1 MLDKSYNI
9 PYVVVNRKMNYKFKT
24 KPYAHQLTALEKSW
38 NKETYAYFMEMG
50 TGKTKV
56 LIDNM
61 SMLYDKGKVDGALII
76 APKGVVKT
84 WYEQEI
90 PTHLPNHIENVTV
103 LWQSNITKKQQ
114 EKLESLFEI
123 ETALHILVMNVEA
136 LSTDKGVKFA
146 TKFLNSHKVLMAI
159 DESTTIKTPTA
170 QRTKNIIRI
179 GKMSKYRR
187 IMTGSPVTK
196 NPLDL
201 YTQCEF
207 LDPYLLDFAS
217 YYAFRNRYA
226 EMKTMHVRGRS
237 IQVVHAFQN
246 LAELSDKLKGFSYRV
261 LKEDCLDLP
270 PKNWTKRHI
279 NLSKEQ
285 KKVYDEMKK
294 TALATL
300 NGKVTSTM
308 TVITQLMR
316 LQQIT
321 CGHFVADDGTI
332 QEIKNN
338 RITELIDVLD
348 ETEGKA
354 IIWGHW
360 QKDIQNIVSEIEKV
374 HGPGSVVS
382 YYGLTPQED
391 RQDNIRKFQSDPKC
405 RFMVGTPSTGGYGI
419 TLTAANTVIYY
430 SNGYDLEK
438 RLQSEDRAHRIGQKK
453 NVTYVDIICEDTVDE
468 KIVKSLRKKINIA
481 SEVLGEDL
489 KEWI

>member
-1 MLDKSYNI
+1 
-9 PYVVVNRKMNYKFKT
+9 MNYKFKT
-24 KPYAHQLTALEKSW
+24 KPYAHQLTALKKSW

-61 SMLYDKGKVDGALII
+61 SMLYDKGKIDGALII
-76 APKGVVKT
+76 APKGVIKT

-90 PTHLPNHIENVTV
+90 PTHLVNHIENVTV
-103 LWQSNITKKQQ
+103 LWQSNITKTQQ

-136 LSTDKGVKFA
+136 FSTEKGIKFA
-146 TKFLNSHKVLMAI
+146 SKFLNSHKTLMAI

-170 QRTKNIIRI
+170 KRTKNIIRL
-179 GKMSKYRR
+179 GTSAKYKR

-201 YTQCEF
+201 FTQCEF
-207 LDPYLLDFAS
+207 LDPYLLDHAS
-217 YYAFRNRYA
+217 YYSFRNRYA
-226 EMKTMHVRGRS
+226 VMKSMHVRGKT

-246 LAELSDKLKGFSYRV
+246 LAELSEKLQGFSYRV

-270 PKNWTKRHI
+270 PKNWIKRHI
-279 NLSKEQ
+279 TLSSEQ
-285 KKVYDEMKK
+285 QKIYDQMKK
-294 TALATL
+294 EAIATL

-321 CGHFVADDGTI
+321 CGHFVADDGST
-332 QEIKNN
+332 QEIKSN
-338 RITELIDVLD
+338 RITELMDVLN

-360 QKDIQNIVSEIEKV
+360 QKDIKNIVSEIEKIY
-374 HGPGSVVS
+374 GPGSVVS
-382 YYGLTPQED
+382 YYGLTPQDE
-391 RQDNIRKFQSDPKC
+391 RQDNIRQFQDNPKC

-453 NVTYVDIICEDTVDE
+453 NVTYIDIIAEKTVDE
-468 KIVKSLRKKINIA
+468 KIQQSLRKKINIA
-481 SEVLGEDL
+481 SEVLGEEL
-489 KEWI
+489 RAWI

>member
-1 MLDKSYNI
+1 
-9 PYVVVNRKMNYKFKT
+9 MNYKFRL
-24 KPYAHQLTALEKSW
+24 KPYKHQLTALEKSW

-61 SMLYDKGKVDGALII
+61 SMLYDKGKIDGALII

-84 WYEQEI
+84 WYEQEL
-90 PTHLPNHIENVTV
+90 PAHLPEHIENVTV
-103 LWQSNITKKQQ
+103 LWQPNITKTQQ

-146 TKFLNSHKVLMAI
+146 SKFLNSHKVLMAI

-170 QRTKNIIRI
+170 KRTKNIIGL
-179 GKMSKYRR
+179 GKYAKYRR
-187 IMTGSPVTK
+187 VMTGSPITK

-226 EMKTMHVRGRS
+226 EMKTMHLRGRS

-246 LAELSDKLKGFSYRV
+246 LSELSDKLQPFSYRV

-270 PKNWTKRHI
+270 PKNFIKRHI
-279 NLSKEQ
+279 TLTPEQ
-285 KKVYDEMKK
+285 KKVYEQMKK
-294 TALATL
+294 HALATL

-308 TVITQLMR
+308 TVLTQLMR
-316 LQQIT
+316 LHQIT
-321 CGHFVADDGTI
+321 CGHFTADDGSVQTI
-332 QEIKNN
+332 NSN
-338 RITELIDVLD
+338 RITELLNILE

-354 IIWGHW
+354 IIWANY
-360 QKDIQNIVSEIEKV
+360 QKDITQIVKSIEKEY
-374 HGPGSVVS
+374 GPGSVVD
-382 YYGLTPQED
+382 YYGLTAQED
-391 RQDNIRKFQSDPKC
+391 RQDNIRQFQSDPKC
-405 RFMVGTPSTGGYGI
+405 RFLVGTPSTGGYGI

-453 NVTYVDIICEDTVDE
+453 NVTYIDIIAEDTVDE
-468 KIVKSLRKKINIA
+468 KIVKALRNKINIA
-481 SEVLGEDL
+481 SEVLGEEL
-489 KEWI
+489 KDWI

>member
-1 MLDKSYNI
+1 
-9 PYVVVNRKMNYKFKT
+9 MNYKFKL
-24 KPYAHQLTALEKSW
+24 KPYKHQLTALEKSW

-61 SMLYDKGKVDGALII
+61 SMLYDKGKVNGALII

-84 WYEQEI
+84 WYEQEL

-114 EKLESLFEI
+114 EKLETLYEI
-123 ETALHILVMNVEA
+123 GTALHILIMNVEA
-136 LSTDKGVKFA
+136 LSTKKGVDFA
-146 TKFLNSHKVLMAI
+146 AKFLNSHSTLMAI
-159 DESTTIKTPTA
+159 DESTTIKTPSA
-170 QRTKNIIRI
+170 RRTKNIIKLGR
-179 GKMSKYRR
+179 MSKYRR

-207 LDPYLLDFAS
+207 LDPWILDFTS

-226 EMKTMHVRGRS
+226 EMKTLHLSGRS
-237 IQVVHAFQN
+237 IQVVHKFQN
-246 LAELSDKLKGFSYRV
+246 LNELSETLKNFSYRV

-270 PKNWTKRHI
+270 DKVFVKRHI
-279 NLSKEQ
+279 ALTSDQ
-285 KKVYDEMKK
+285 RKVYEEMKK
-294 TALATL
+294 QAIAHM
-300 NGKVTSTM
+300 NGKVASTL
-308 TVITQLMR
+308 TVLTQLMR

-321 CGHFVADDGTI
+321 CGHFVADDGTT
-332 QEIKNN
+332 QGVSSN
-338 RITELIDVLD
+338 RLKELMDVLE

-354 IIWGHW
+354 IIWAHW
-360 QKDIQNIVSEIEKV
+360 QRDVNSIIQEVNKV
-374 HGPGSVVS
+374 YGPGSIVD
-382 YYGLTPQED
+382 YYGVTPQEE
-391 RQDNIRKFQSDPKC
+391 RQPNIKKFQDEPKC

-453 NVTYVDIICEDTVDE
+453 PVTYVDLIAEDTVDE
-468 KIVKSLRKKINIA
+468 KIVQSLRKKINIA
-481 SEVLGEDL
+481 SQVLGEEL
-489 KEWI
+489 KSWI

>member
-1 MLDKSYNI
+1 
-9 PYVVVNRKMNYKFKT
+9 MNYKFKT
-24 KPYAHQLTALEKSW
+24 KPYKHQMTALEKSW

-61 SMLYDKGKVDGALII
+61 SMLYDKGKIDGALII
-76 APKGVVKT
+76 APKGVIKT

-103 LWQSNITKKQQ
+103 LWQPNITKQQ
-114 EKLESLFEI
+114 ETKLNNLF
-123 ETALHILVMNVEA
+123 ALNMHLHIFVMNVEA

-146 TKFLNSHKVLMAI
+146 EKFLRSHRTLMAI

-170 QRTKNIIRI
+170 KRTKNIIRL
-179 GKMSKYRR
+179 GKASKYRR

-226 EMKTMHVRGRS
+226 VMKTMHVRGRS
-237 IQVVHAFQN
+237 IQTVHAFQN

-270 PKNWTKRHI
+270 PKNWIKRHI
-279 NLSKEQ
+279 TLSKEQ

-321 CGHFVADDGTI
+321 CGHFVADDGTT

-338 RITELIDVLD
+338 RITELMDVLD

-360 QKDIQNIVSEIEKV
+360 QKDIQNIVSEIEKI

-382 YYGLTPQED
+382 YYGLTPQEN

-453 NVTYVDIICEDTVDE
+453 NVTYIDIIAEKTVDE

-489 KEWI
+489 RAWI